1 MLNEE
6 VWHVL
11 LTQPLLHRLPEVHEP
26 VPHVFLC
33 PIHGVLL
40 NHPVEG
46 VANVSLTK
54 KWFIFWHVIFCT
66 IIPETIK
73 LFKVTFQHEQRKQ
86 VDSNFGVM

>member
-26 VPHVFLC
+26 VSHVFLC
-33 PIHGVLL
+33 PVHGVLL

-54 KWFIFWHVIFCT
+54 KM
-66 IIPETIK
+66 IK
-73 LFKVTFQHEQRKQ
+73 FFR
-86 VDSNFGVM
+86 M